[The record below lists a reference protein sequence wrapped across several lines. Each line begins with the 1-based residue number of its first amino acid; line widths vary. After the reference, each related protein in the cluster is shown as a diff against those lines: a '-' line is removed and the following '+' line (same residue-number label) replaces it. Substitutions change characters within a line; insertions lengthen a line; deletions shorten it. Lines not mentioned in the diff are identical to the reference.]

1 MCGAFCEARMQY
13 RVDPR
18 DVPREKAARR
28 LGMKLAEFDAVYPNL
43 LARGFPTP
51 DPDTEM
57 FDLIAIDR
65 WCDARHGHLFGAGSE
80 MQARDARDVA
90 RDRIAKL

>member
-1 MCGAFCEARMQY
+1 MQY

-57 FDLIAIDR
+57 FDLIAIDQFFVPEFT
-65 WCDARHGHLFGAGSE
+65 HYGIFGCSRTPGASPLRNSIPS
-80 MQARDARDVA
+80 ASSVT
-90 RDRIAKL
+90 